1 TDEPTLELVR
11 SLIGPGD
18 VVLDIGAGGGR
29 LALPLALVARE
40 VIALDPSPGMLE
52 VLRSDMAEHRI
63 SNVRV
68 MAGRWPE
75 TAVEADVALI
85 SHLGY
90 DVEDIGSFLD
100 AMERRARRLCVAVLL
115 AQPPPREAD
124 RLWPAIHGVE
134 RAPLPS
140 LPEFLNLLVARGKL
154 FEVRLFERAA
164 QSFPSSDVLLG

>member
-1 TDEPTLELVR
+1 MTSDALRPSADTALSAWAARVRANREQVEQFRETSQADFYAPVAQMFRADPRRTDEPTLELVR

-90 DVEDIGSFLD
+90 DVED
-100 AMERRARRLCVAVLL
+100 
-115 AQPPPREAD
+115 
-124 RLWPAIHGVE
+124 
-134 RAPLPS
+134 
-140 LPEFLNLLVARGKL
+140 
-154 FEVRLFERAA
+154 
-164 QSFPSSDVLLG
+164 